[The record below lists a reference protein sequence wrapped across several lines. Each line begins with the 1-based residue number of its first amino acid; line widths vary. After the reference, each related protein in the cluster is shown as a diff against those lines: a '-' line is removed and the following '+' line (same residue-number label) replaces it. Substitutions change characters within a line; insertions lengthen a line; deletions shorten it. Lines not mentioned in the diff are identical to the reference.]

1 MTSTTAPPRPGPTAA
16 AQPAALELGESHFAD
31 FVTRWRAA
39 MAAEDADRPNTAAHY
54 AALLDAISLRQ
65 AREVGV
71 CIDDWLAPDTYDSAH
86 LAHAHALLKEVDA
99 AGLGALWAEPHTLGW
114 FHQHF
119 GLSERNASNR
129 AHTRDEKKHRTQT
142 TTTRLYTP
150 RWVADFLAES
160 CLDAVD
166 PGRATVC
173 DPAVGGGQ
181 MLLAAL
187 DALVARGLD
196 PAQALG
202 RLHGVDLDPMAVEIS
217 FRSLALHAARRL
229 GRRDRGAEAE
239 LRAHLHVGD
248 GLFDDALF
256 EGIVTA
262 GSPPFDVV
270 LANPPYMGSRSMP
283 VALKDR
289 ISNEFKTF
297 HADLY
302 TAFIRRCHDLARQ
315 SIGVLAQQTVW
326 YLSRYKRAR
335 AWLLDEADL
344 VEFMHLGAGA
354 FDNLSGEKANVVAF
368 VQQKR
373 AARPTPCTTRFIDL
387 RAPKSAAAKLRAF
400 EGIACAEDGAALQN
414 GAPVYR
420 ESTAAFDALPGR
432 VLAFWL
438 PQALRQ
444 HFEDTRRLG
453 DIADIPGSQNKTGRN
468 REFIK
473 KWSEVPA
480 KNLRAAPEIIADAGA
495 PDGRWVFYSKGGPFA
510 PWWGNWQHV
519 IDWSEAARQF
529 YAANKTSN
537 LLDEQ
542 WWFREGICY
551 TDFGGR
557 RFNARWMPP
566 GCLFD
571 MTGPAIFAH
580 NPAPDHLF
588 ALLAILNSTPV
599 RALLNAMNPS
609 LHYQVRDLRNLPIP
623 EFSKDVESALA
634 GRARALVEGLQL
646 GATQDPKSPRSAC
659 KNPNNSKKIAQFRAQ
674 RPALERALDKMVCEL
689 YQVPDLGSVE

>member
-1 MTSTTAPPRPGPTAA
+1 MFVYC
-16 AQPAALELGESHFAD
+16 EL
-31 FVTRWRAA
+31 
-39 MAAEDADRPNTAAHY
+39 
-54 AALLDAISLRQ
+54 
-65 AREVGV
+65 
-71 CIDDWLAPDTYDSAH
+71 
-86 LAHAHALLKEVDA
+86 
-99 AGLGALWAEPHTLGW
+99 
-114 FHQHF
+114 
-119 GLSERNASNR
+119 
-129 AHTRDEKKHRTQT
+129 
-142 TTTRLYTP
+142 
-150 RWVADFLAES
+150 
-160 CLDAVD
+160 
-166 PGRATVC
+166 TV
-173 DPAVGGGQ
+173 V
-181 MLLAAL
+181 
-187 DALVARGLD
+187 
-196 PAQALG
+196 
-202 RLHGVDLDPMAVEIS
+202 
-217 FRSLALHAARRL
+217 
-229 GRRDRGAEAE
+229 
-239 LRAHLHVGD
+239 
-248 GLFDDALF
+248 
-256 EGIVTA
+256 
-262 GSPPFDVV
+262 
-270 LANPPYMGSRSMP
+270 
-283 VALKDR
+283 
-289 ISNEFKTF
+289 
-297 HADLY
+297 
-302 TAFIRRCHDLARQ
+302 
-315 SIGVLAQQTVW
+315 
-326 YLSRYKRAR
+326 
-335 AWLLDEADL
+335 
-344 VEFMHLGAGA
+344 
-354 FDNLSGEKANVVAF
+354 
-368 VQQKR
+368 
-373 AARPTPCTTRFIDL
+373 
-387 RAPKSAAAKLRAF
+387 
-400 EGIACAEDGAALQN
+400 
-414 GAPVYR
+414 
-420 ESTAAFDALPGR
+420 FDALPGR